1 MYSDY
6 YNNIYYID
14 EGPYNGGHGYPAIFF
29 IHDFLLDSKMFE
41 MQVLFFSNNYRTICI
56 DIRGFG
62 KSNQVNNSRPSGLN
76 ELVDDVIDIANHLNI
91 NKFIICGVSEGGYIA
106 LNTGYKYHSRVCG
119 IILIGTSFYNKNKES
134 TLRNIYYKKRNK
146 LPDKRM
152 VDLALKDISI
162 ERKENLASWK
172 KNLLSYNCDFIE
184 RINHIIYNDTNN
196 KKIIKNITQPVLI
209 VYGEYDPYFT
219 HYMIE
224 DIQKNIKYPR
234 IIMIPEG
241 KTFININH
249 SSSLNNIVKYWLND
263 YF

>member
-62 KSNQVNNSRPSGLN
+62 KSNQVNNSRPAGLN

-106 LNTGYKYHSRVCG
+106 LNTGYKYQSRVCG
-119 IILIGTSFYNKNKES
+119 IILIGTSFYNKDKES
-134 TLRNIYYKKRNK
+134 ALRNIYYKKRSK
-146 LPDKRM
+146 SPDKRM
-152 VDLALKDISI
+152 IDLALNDISI

-184 RINHIIYNDTNN
+184 RIHYIIYNDINN

-224 DIQKNIKYPR
+224 DIQRNIKYPR

>member
-62 KSNQVNNSRPSGLN
+62 KSNQVNNSRPAGLN

-106 LNTGYKYHSRVCG
+106 LNTGYKYH
-119 IILIGTSFYNKNKES
+119 
-134 TLRNIYYKKRNK
+134 
-146 LPDKRM
+146 
-152 VDLALKDISI
+152 
-162 ERKENLASWK
+162 
-172 KNLLSYNCDFIE
+172 
-184 RINHIIYNDTNN
+184 
-196 KKIIKNITQPVLI
+196 
-209 VYGEYDPYFT
+209 
-219 HYMIE
+219 
-224 DIQKNIKYPR
+224 
-234 IIMIPEG
+234 
-241 KTFININH
+241 
-249 SSSLNNIVKYWLND
+249 
-263 YF
+263 